1 MPADTPDDR
10 DVRAARNES
19 AFRAVNEELQGVAT
33 AEEIEP
39 ATFVCECAN
48 LGCAELVTVPTADY
62 ERVRRNPQLFI
73 VAPSETHLRADV
85 EIVRERHPT
94 YWVVEKRGEAADL
107 AESMDPR
114 S

>member
-1 MPADTPDDR
+1 MPEGEDR
-10 DVRAARNES
+10 ELRAARNES

-33 AEEIEP
+33 AEEVEP

-48 LGCAELVTVPTADY
+48 LGCAELVAVPTVDY
-62 ERVRRNPQLFI
+62 ERVRRSPQLFI
-73 VAPSETHLRADV
+73 VAPSEKHLRVDV
-85 EIVRERHPT
+85 ETVQERHAT